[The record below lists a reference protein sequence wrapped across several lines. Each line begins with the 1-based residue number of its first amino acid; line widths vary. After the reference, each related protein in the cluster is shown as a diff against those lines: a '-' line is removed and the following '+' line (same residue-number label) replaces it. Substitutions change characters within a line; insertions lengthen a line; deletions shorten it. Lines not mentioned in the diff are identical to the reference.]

1 MRLLKTILFVLAALM
16 LSGSPARAA
25 RADTDR
31 AAVVDAFVKLHTAP
45 RVQMTGKG
53 RFHLSLF
60 NCTLQFREQYARDPE
75 YACAIELSLDGRET
89 GGRVIKPQKTREFLA
104 GSGPV
109 LYRYRKVNDHPWSR
123 ERVERADPEEED
135 KIRAD
140 YAGRILEVIPIA
152 SDEKEET
159 LAAMTAVV
167 AEAGSDDLPG
177 NARRRQIGESL
188 YILTLD
194 KATGRPL
201 RLMWDYS
208 PLMQEIMKQQLSPG
222 SGSGEV
228 PDRQVLE
235 TDAFIHSISMLCTV
249 DFAYDSNTVITV
261 PGEAL
266 LAPEKE
272 AETPFLNP
280 FGMHE
285 GSVLQSL

>member
-53 RFHLSLF
+53 RFHSSLF

-167 AEAGSDDLPG
+167 AEAESDDLPG

-201 RLMWDYS
+201 PWKRM
-208 PLMQEIMKQQLSPG
+208 LS
-222 SGSGEV
+222 
-228 PDRQVLE
+228 
-235 TDAFIHSISMLCTV
+235 SIPYPC
-249 DFAYDSNTVITV
+249 
-261 PGEAL
+261 
-266 LAPEKE
+266 
-272 AETPFLNP
+272 
-280 FGMHE
+280 
-285 GSVLQSL
+285 SVLSILLMTAILSSPYPERPCLPRKKRRRHLSSILSGCMRDPSCKVYEGWRRQIRQSCRVSSCRMVP

>member
-1 MRLLKTILFVLAALM
+1 MEAAGVSELDKKIIRALQGEFPLVAEPYKELAAGIGISEDLF
-16 LSGSPARAA
+16 LQRVRA
-25 RADTDR
+25 
-31 AAVVDAFVKLHTAP
+31 
-45 RVQMTGKG
+45 M
-53 RFHLSLF
+53 
-60 NCTLQFREQYARDPE
+60 
-75 YACAIELSLDGRET
+75 
-89 GGRVIKPQKTREFLA
+89 
-104 GSGPV
+104 
-109 LYRYRKVNDHPWSR
+109 
-123 ERVERADPEEED
+123 EEEK
-135 KIRAD
+135 KIRAG

-167 AEAGSDDLPG
+167 AEAESDDLPG

-208 PLMQEIMKQQLSPG
+208 PLMQEVMKQQLSPG
-222 SGSGEV
+222 TGSGEV
-228 PDRQVLE
+228 PDRQALE